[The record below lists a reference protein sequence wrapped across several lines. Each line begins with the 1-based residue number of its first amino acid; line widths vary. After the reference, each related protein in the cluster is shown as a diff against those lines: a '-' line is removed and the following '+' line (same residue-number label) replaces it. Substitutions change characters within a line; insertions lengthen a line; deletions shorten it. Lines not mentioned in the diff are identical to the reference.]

1 MMSFL
6 TRIRLR
12 LRYPWLPPFVHQR
25 LQPLRFARLTARHI
39 PECLDLYDRNVAH
52 GLPADHREAYREA
65 LESGDILT
73 LVAETEEGKLAGT
86 FGVQFGFQ
94 SDVVWLCY
102 VMVAPE
108 QHRHGIGATLWLA
121 SLALQ
126 RGPHVT
132 RSLAV
137 SAVPRA
143 LGFYE
148 RLGFVQ
154 VGETPHTNGDLHP
167 LAVFSPVTE
176 QITSDSRRI
185 LEAAGATLPYE
196 PLVIPHARTPE
207 QAQPMPAAG

>member
-1 MMSFL
+1 M
-6 TRIRLR
+6 RLR

-25 LQPLRFARLTARHI
+25 LRPLRFARLTAERI
-39 PECLDLYDRNVAH
+39 PECLELYDRNVAH
-52 GLPADHREAYREA
+52 GLPGDHREAYREA
-65 LESGDILT
+65 LDSGDILT
-73 LVAETEEGKLAGT
+73 LVAEDEDGKLAGT

-94 SDVVWLCY
+94 PDVVWLCY

-108 QHRHGIGATLWLA
+108 QHRRGIGVTQWLA

-148 RLGFVQ
+148 RLGFLR
-154 VGETPHTNGDLHP
+154 VGETPHTNGDMHP

-176 QITSDSRRI
+176 EITSDSLRI
-185 LEAAGATLPYE
+185 LESIGATLPDE
-196 PLVIPHARTPE
+196 PLVIPHARMPE
-207 QAQPMPAAG
+207 DAAQVSG